1 MQISSETIHFIEENY
16 RTDVRMLALQAKKYP
31 QVDMAMAVVQIAGR
45 QIAEA
50 KIPSWFCTEGLLYP
64 KHLSMEQCS
73 SEVTALYKAS
83 LVDGN
88 SFADLTGGFGIDCS
102 FLSRKF
108 RKADY
113 VERQEELCELAKHNF
128 PLLGLNIDVHHEDGV
143 EYLKQM
149 APVDC
154 LFLDPA
160 RRDNHGGKTVAISD
174 CEPDVSALE
183 ELLVEKGCMVMIKL
197 SPMLD
202 LSLAL
207 KTLKHIREVHIV
219 SVNNECKELLLIL
232 QKKSVPSEI
241 PIHCEQVLNSGE
253 HQHYIFTLE
262 QEHTSDCT
270 LTEEVSTFLYEPNAS
285 ILKGG
290 AYRLLTTTYPVKKL
304 HVNSH
309 LYTSSI
315 LVQDFPGRIFQVK
328 AISGFGKKELKGFLQ
343 SMVKANIT
351 IRNFP
356 SSVVELRKRLKLKE
370 GGEDYLFATTL
381 ADESKVLIKCRK
393 I

>member
-143 EYLKQM
+143 E
-149 APVDC
+149 
-154 LFLDPA
+154 
-160 RRDNHGGKTVAISD
+160 
-174 CEPDVSALE
+174 
-183 ELLVEKGCMVMIKL
+183 
-197 SPMLD
+197 
-202 LSLAL
+202 
-207 KTLKHIREVHIV
+207 
-219 SVNNECKELLLIL
+219 
-232 QKKSVPSEI
+232 
-241 PIHCEQVLNSGE
+241 
-253 HQHYIFTLE
+253 
-262 QEHTSDCT
+262 
-270 LTEEVSTFLYEPNAS
+270 
-285 ILKGG
+285 
-290 AYRLLTTTYPVKKL
+290 
-304 HVNSH
+304 
-309 LYTSSI
+309 
-315 LVQDFPGRIFQVK
+315 
-328 AISGFGKKELKGFLQ
+328 
-343 SMVKANIT
+343 
-351 IRNFP
+351 
-356 SSVVELRKRLKLKE
+356 
-370 GGEDYLFATTL
+370 
-381 ADESKVLIKCRK
+381 
-393 I
+393 